1 MKPSPWGSVRGTCW
15 LAVAEQPARKHA
27 VASAIAAALM
37 RVMVSPSPSALA
49 LSATSGVHLRIF
61 RPQAQLTAL
70 RLQTRRNGRS
80 FLRFQPELDKPADG
94 FGTGRRVVLPGG
106 PSVDRCNEFVG
117 KAHGASWISARCRT
131 PSTRPL
137 SANFWHCLFHI
148 MVLPYS
154 GLKNKRPA
162 AVLE

>member
-1 MKPSPWGSVRGTCW
+1 V
-15 LAVAEQPARKHA
+15 
-27 VASAIAAALM
+27 
-37 RVMVSPSPSALA
+37 
-49 LSATSGVHLRIF
+49 LSAQVVSEGKSSFHEYAPMAARFNQQI
-61 RPQAQLTAL
+61 
-70 RLQTRRNGRS
+70 RRAS
-80 FLRFQPELDKPADG
+80 FPLQPELDQAADG
-94 FGTGRRVVLPGG
+94 FGAARHVVLPGG

-131 PSTRPL
+131 PRTRPL

-162 AVLE
+162 VVVVTPRQA